1 MREGG
6 GEGVGGGGK
15 KRPWREWGACE
26 RSKTNKNKQ
35 KTNKQTNK
43 QKQKL
48 GSKWNI
54 YNVEWKDPIVNGKKV
69 GRGEGAE
76 TVK

>member
-1 MREGG
+1 MGRGWEGG
-6 GEGVGGGGK
+6 ERNGRGEN
-15 KRPWREWGACE
+15 GA
-26 RSKTNKNKQ
+26 RANAAKQTKTNK
-35 KTNKQTNK
+35 KQT
-43 QKQKL
+43 QKL

>member
-1 MREGG
+1 MGRGWEGG
-6 GEGVGGGGK
+6 ERNGRGEN
-15 KRPWREWGACE
+15 GA
-26 RSKTNKNKQ
+26 RANAAKQTKTNKKQ
-35 KTNKQTNK
+35 TNKQTNK